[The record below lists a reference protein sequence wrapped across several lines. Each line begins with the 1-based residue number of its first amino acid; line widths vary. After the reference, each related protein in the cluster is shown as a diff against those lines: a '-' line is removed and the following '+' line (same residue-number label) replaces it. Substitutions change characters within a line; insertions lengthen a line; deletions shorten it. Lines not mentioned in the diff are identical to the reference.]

1 MLAHVAPA
9 AREVLFDLVE
19 RERVVTGRHRCVG
32 GEHRRAAHRGHG
44 LVERGAALDVFA
56 DALQRD
62 ERRVAFV
69 QVPHRGRDAQ
79 RAQRAHAADAEDHLL
94 LDAHLAIAAV
104 EARRELAIPRR
115 VLREIGVEQEQAHA
129 PEPNPPD
136 RGQHRAIAERH
147 RGHAGAA
154 FGREGGL
161 DWRLHPRQ
169 PLVAFLLPAVVRHPL
184 VEVAL
189 RIHEADADERHAEIA
204 GLLAMVAGQ
213 HAQAAGVDRQGL
225 VQRELRREVR
235 NRAAVEGVAVLAPPR
250 VHELPLCVAPGDR
263 LVVGLQETRV
273 IRRLPQALRGEL
285 LQHLHRV
292 VRAVPPQ
299 PVIEPAEHVARA
311 DVPAPPQVDRQLVQ
325 AVNAAGERGGGGESF
340 FGHGHEYR

>member
-1 MLAHVAPA
+1 MKRTGSSADRRVGPHRAPHRARHLAVQRADRVDVLGRAHGERGHVELRSLAVVVRAEGQEAFAVLAHVAPA
-9 AREVLFDLVE
+9 ARQVLFDLVE
-19 RERVVTGRHRCVG
+19 RERVVAGRHRCVG

-56 DALQRD
+56 NALQRD
-62 ERRVAFV
+62 ERRVPFV

-94 LDAHLAIAAV
+94 LDAHLAVAAV

-147 RGHAGAA
+147 RGHAGPA

-204 GLLAMVAGQ
+204 GLLAVVAGQ

-235 NRAAVEGVAVLAPPR
+235 QSCR
-250 VHELPLCVAPGDR
+250 C
-263 LVVGLQETRV
+263 
-273 IRRLPQALRGEL
+273 
-285 LQHLHRV
+285 
-292 VRAVPPQ
+292 
-299 PVIEPAEHVARA
+299 
-311 DVPAPPQVDRQLVQ
+311 
-325 AVNAAGERGGGGESF
+325 
-340 FGHGHEYR
+340 